1 MFVISERDDQSVVM
15 DRNALKSLLGIWLL
29 FVQGLAE
36 VCQKLDQCSCK
47 KNSGK
52 VISLWD
58 DDGGSKGA
66 A

>member
-1 MFVISERDDQSVVM
+1 MFVTSERDDQSVVM
-15 DRNALKSLLGIWLL
+15 GSNALKSLLGICLL
-29 FVQGLAE
+29 FVHGLAE

-52 VISLWD
+52 IISLWD
-58 DDGGSKGA
+58 VDGGSNGA